1 MNSTRKKKRNNI
13 IPPCIHHVRK
23 SQKNLHSL
31 NKKNS
36 RNTLPALTANVM
48 VGINM
53 LINNQMLN
61 LSKNTEKKDKTMKR

>member
-1 MNSTRKKKRNNI
+1 MNSTKKKKRNNI

-23 SQKNLHSL
+23 SQKNLHLL

-48 VGINM
+48 VKNM